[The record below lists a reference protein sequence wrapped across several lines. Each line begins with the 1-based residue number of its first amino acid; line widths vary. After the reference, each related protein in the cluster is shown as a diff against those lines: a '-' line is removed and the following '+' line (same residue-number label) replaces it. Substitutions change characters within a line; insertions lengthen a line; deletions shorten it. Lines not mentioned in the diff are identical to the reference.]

1 MVTEEGVS
9 SPAPSSTSNNNRR
22 WSYHVF
28 LSFRGADTRKGFT
41 NHLYSA
47 LKDAGIIVFR
57 DDKILEVG
65 DVISDELPRAIKD
78 SLSAIVILSPK
89 YATST
94 WCLEELHCILESKL
108 EVFPIFYDVEASDVR
123 YQKGSFAE
131 AFEKH
136 EKRYD
141 GDKVQKWR
149 DALTQVAG
157 LSGWGSKKR
166 LEAELIEEIVTTV
179 WTRLQPKLP
188 TFRDGLVGI
197 DKKIEDMNSLLRPDV
212 KDVRFIGIW
221 GMGGIGKTTLAKV
234 LYMKIRR
241 KFEISCTLDNVRE
254 ASGQR
259 HGLLNLQRELLSK
272 LKIMDTKIEDEY
284 QGIDTIRNFLFNKKV
299 LLILDDVSD
308 MSQLEN
314 LAEKEWF
321 GPGSRVIVTT
331 RDMQLLTSHGISEK
345 YEIDFLNPEE
355 SLQLF
360 SRKAFKRDE
369 PPEHFLKLSKAVIKY
384 AGGLPLTLKLL
395 GSLLCER
402 SVSQW
407 KEVLEQ
413 IKEVPESDSLH
424 RTLGISYDGLPR
436 RYKGLFLDIACF
448 FKGWTKDQVKQILND
463 CGRYPPIGIEI
474 LIEKSLVTYDSGVLG
489 MHDSLQDMGRSIV
502 FEESPEIAG
511 KRSRLW
517 SLDDIDHVLRKNKVN
532 ESTQGI
538 VLELWHLHHEA
549 RWHPEGF
556 SNMEIL
562 RLLILSSNLHLPLG
576 LKCLSSGLKVLVWRE
591 CPLNAL
597 PLGVPLDELVRL
609 EMPHSNLKQLWNGM
623 QYFAKMKSIYL
634 SHSLSLASTPD
645 FTGIPNLEILYL
657 DECINLFEVHPSLGK
672 HRKLV
677 KVSLADCR
685 NLKKLPRKLEME
697 SLKCLDL
704 HGCTNVR
711 KLPEFGENMIH
722 LEELDLHNIA
732 IAELPPSLGHVTAL
746 RTLNLES
753 CQNLICLPKTF
764 GNLKSLT
771 KLNICCCS
779 NFSKLPENLN
789 ENEALEYL
797 NASLTA
803 LREIPSS
810 IVHLKNLMWLI
821 IAGCKVQET
830 SNSWNIIQPI
840 AQIFG
845 FKSYHPPISMSL
857 VLPPSISGMRMLK
870 ELSLRNCNLHD
881 GSIPYD
887 LGCLSSLELLD
898 LSKNNFVNLPDGC
911 FSKLFKLAELY
922 IYDCQSLVSLPDLP
936 PNAAHVYL
944 YNCPRLESLPK
955 LPPTV
960 QRVDACQSV
969 SLKPLSDPEQIWSL
983 LEAIDLEEVEDPD
996 SSMKFSRFR
1005 PILEIPGT
1013 ELPACFEND
1022 YFVPDKQFL
1031 EHFGIQ
1037 FESAVSI
1044 ILEIPESC
1052 SQSEFWGIAVCL
1064 VIEGNTESAPLQY
1077 YDGLYCF
1084 SQVHSANSEEKQEI
1098 NIEDAEW
1105 IKWIPNY
1112 KCPHIL
1118 MYYYPVNFW
1127 QHDENKVKLMFYA
1140 INNNGTG
1147 NKMMIEGGS
1156 SKKCSKIKKCGARLV
1171 SKMGAGCVQKT
1182 PNPYRKEGFPPT
1194 KIPKVTPEGMYVA
1207 TAYAT
1212 TRIR

>member
-108 EVFPIFYDVEASDVR
+108 EVFHIFYDVEASDVR

-634 SHSLSLASTPD
+634 SHSLSLTSTPD

-722 LEELDLHNIA
+722 LEELDLRNIA

-857 VLPPSISGMRMLK
+857 VLPPSIS
-870 ELSLRNCNLHD
+870 
-881 GSIPYD
+881 
-887 LGCLSSLELLD
+887 
-898 LSKNNFVNLPDGC
+898 
-911 FSKLFKLAELY
+911 
-922 IYDCQSLVSLPDLP
+922 
-936 PNAAHVYL
+936 AHVYL

-983 LEAIDLEEVEDPD
+983 LEAIDFEEVEDPD

-1064 VIEGNTESAPLQY
+1064 VIEGNPESAPLQY